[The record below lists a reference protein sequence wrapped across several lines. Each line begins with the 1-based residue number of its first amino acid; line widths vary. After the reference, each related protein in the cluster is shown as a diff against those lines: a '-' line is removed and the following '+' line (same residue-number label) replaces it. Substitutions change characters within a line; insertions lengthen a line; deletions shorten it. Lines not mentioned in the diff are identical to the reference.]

1 MNIYIRADR
10 DVPTLCEEHQLLL
23 GTDIH
28 THTHTHKA
36 VFKALISKDGA
47 VVM

>member
-28 THTHTHKA
+28 THTHKA